1 MLGPVIPS
9 FISDLDCVLRAGLE
23 ATRLHLPA
31 RRQLV
36 RGHDRMQFGQFSPQS
51 FVLTQ
56 PSYPQHSLPHSR
68 NIISAGCSPSR
79 PAAVQGPLTS
89 PPSSPPAHT
98 HFRCFQFPPLFMT
111 LSHQSG
117 SCGKTD
123 GFRKL
128 GKFQEGYLQRGTAY
142 RRGRAAGVREPEGEC
157 KPPGPAQGGQLPPVG
172 LEGSRRGGHQQMK
185 KESHQG
191 DACVLESSDVRSSD
205 SLSKAP

>member
-1 MLGPVIPS
+1 M
-9 FISDLDCVLRAGLE
+9 
-23 ATRLHLPA
+23 HLPA

-36 RGHDRMQFGQFSPQS
+36 RGHDRMQFGQFSLQS
-51 FVLTQ
+51 FVLIQ
-56 PSYPQHSLPHSR
+56 PSYPRHSLPHSR

-79 PAAVQGPLTS
+79 PAAVQGLLIS

-157 KPPGPAQGGQLPPVG
+157 KPPGPAQGGTVTTRRAGGKQ
-172 LEGSRRGGHQQMK
+172 EGRSPANEKRESPRG
-185 KESHQG
+185 
-191 DACVLESSDVRSSD
+191 CLR
-205 SLSKAP
+205 P